1 VADIDEKVMNYV
13 EEALE
18 KSPDAD
24 LDELMEGAKKVSPSV
39 DKLTRRQFNARY
51 PLQVKRRR
59 AQAMEAPAG
68 GKKKT
73 KTKKKKVAAAGRR
86 KKSEGA
92 APPAGAQ
99 KEAVRE
105 VFLQFAQ
112 ELSGAQERKDL
123 VKVLA
128 NVDRWVD
135 KAVKVAQKG

>member
-1 VADIDEKVMNYV
+1 MADIDEKVMDYV

-59 AQAMEAPAG
+59 AQAMEAPVG

-73 KTKKKKVAAAGRR
+73 TKKKKKVAAAGR

-92 APPAGAQ
+92 APPAGAR